1 MLQKITISFFAN
13 IDDSEEFLLK
23 IHLFVHDTDTNKDKL
38 IKDNVSY
45 IMAEYEGITKLE
57 IDKELI

>member
-1 MLQKITISFFAN
+1 MLQKISISFFAN

-23 IHLFVHDTDTNKDKL
+23 IHLFVHDNDEKIEKL

-45 IMAEYEGITKLE
+45 ILAEYENVNKIE